1 MEQPHHQTAQIS
13 NSKGWLKITEKSL
26 GLRLPTLSVGI
37 PMSTLIDNSKGGGLR
52 LHKFVSNVKEVIQH
66 VQQEDIAS
74 DLKEVDIVTEKLT
87 IERALGIHWC
97 IESNTFQFRIVMED
111 HPLTRRGILS
121 CVCSMYDP
129 LGFIASVV
137 LTG

>member
-1 MEQPHHQTAQIS
+1 MC
-13 NSKGWLKITEKSL
+13 
-26 GLRLPTLSVGI
+26 
-37 PMSTLIDNSKGGGLR
+37 KGGGLR

-66 VQQEDIAS
+66 VQQEERAS
-74 DLKEVDIVTEKLT
+74 DLKEVDIVTEKLP

-97 IESNTFQFRIVMED
+97 IESDTFQFRIVMKD

-129 LGFIASVV
+129 LGFIAPVV
-137 LTG
+137 WTGKQILHKMCAENAGWDDP